1 MGQEGQNLSQEG
13 SLGPCYVT
21 ITALNYKEN
30 YMEEDLFT
38 VCLPA
43 GWSFGTVALPGPWG

>member
-1 MGQEGQNLSQEG
+1 MGGEGQNLSWEG
-13 SLGPCYVT
+13 TLGPCSVT
-21 ITALNYKEN
+21 ITALNYKKN

-43 GWSFGTVALPGPWG
+43 GWSFGAVAFPGPWG